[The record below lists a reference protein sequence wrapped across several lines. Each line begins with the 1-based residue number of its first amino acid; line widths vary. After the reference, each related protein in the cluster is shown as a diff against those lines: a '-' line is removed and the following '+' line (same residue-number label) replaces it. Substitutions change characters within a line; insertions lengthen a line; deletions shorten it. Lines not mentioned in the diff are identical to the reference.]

1 MKVLYTNFHTSTGTG
16 GHTSY
21 VLSLARI
28 LSHRHD
34 VLVAAPQGSALHRR
48 AGEVPGVKV
57 YAQSFPNRIHHLFHA
72 ARRLRDLISREKVE
86 LVHVNGSADHRLAML
101 ATLGMGARRPRIV
114 FTKHNDRPIA
124 RLSGWLRAN
133 FGTDH
138 AIGVCEFARRMLADS
153 PYRSCSLSTIGN
165 GVDTGYYAPDAPG
178 KDAQALRARL
188 LRHPDRRILLGS
200 NAGTDDYKG
209 WLDMVEAVSRLPQD
223 LRAQVQIA
231 LAGAPLSDS
240 QRARIDELG
249 MRDHVTWVGR
259 LEDVRAFIGALDLG
273 FVLSYSIETI
283 SFACREMMS
292 MGKPV
297 VVSSHGGLP
306 ENITPY
312 VDGWVV
318 PERDVGRLTLLL
330 EHLLPRPALLP
341 EAGAAA
347 RRKCVQSF
355 RVERF
360 VQLTEQAY
368 ARALGQEDTATVPAA
383 TSDLGDAPVA
393 R

>member
-21 VLSLARI
+21 VLSLARA

-34 VLVAAPQGSALHRR
+34 VMVAAPQGSALHRR
-48 AGEVPGVKV
+48 AGEVPGVRV
-57 YAQSFPNRIHHLFHA
+57 YAQSFPNRVHHVVRA
-72 ARRLRDLISREKVE
+72 AMRLRGLIAREKVE
-86 LVHVNGSADHRLAML
+86 LVHVNGSSDHRLAML

-114 FTKHNDRPIA
+114 FTKHNDRPIS
-124 RLSGWLRAN
+124 RVGGWLRAS

-138 AIGVCEFARRMLADS
+138 AIGVCDFARRMLADS
-153 PYRSCSLSTIGN
+153 PYRRCKLSTIGN
-165 GVDTGYYAPDAPG
+165 GVDTRYFAPDAPG

-188 LRHPDRRILLGS
+188 LRHPDRRFLLGS

-209 WLDMVEAVSRLPQD
+209 WLDMVEAVSLLPED
-223 LRAQVQIA
+223 LRKQIQIA
-231 LAGAPLSDS
+231 LAGAPLSES
-240 QRARIDELG
+240 QLARIEELG
-249 MRDHVTWVGR
+249 MREHVTWVGR
-259 LEDVRAFIGALDLG
+259 LEDVRAFIGALDIG
-273 FVLSYSIETI
+273 FVLSYRIETI

-318 PERDVGRLTLLL
+318 PERDAGRLTLLL
-330 EHLLPRPALLP
+330 DHLLRRPSLLP
-341 EAGAAA
+341 DAGAAA
-347 RRKCVQSF
+347 RRKCEQSF

-368 ARALGQEDTATVPAA
+368 ASALGQEEIVPAQA
-383 TSDLGDAPVA
+383 GSDLGDAPVA